1 MPKAKKDKVEVKNIG
16 NDVVDGVNIKPK
28 EATQTSGTS
37 SKQAVTKA
45 YPKVKASESKQ
56 AATKTKAYPKVK
68 VKEIEPKPTTITRVN
83 LAQEV
88 CKAVGQYM
96 EITNRDSENIVTEI
110 INAMIDALKTGDEVE
125 VRGFGSFRIRTREAR
140 KGRNPKNGDSV
151 TVPSKQVVYF
161 KQGKDLKQY
170 LMGK

>member
-1 MPKAKKDKVEVKNIG
+1 MPKAKKDKVEVKPNNVNNV
-16 NDVVDGVNIKPK
+16 NDVVGAVGAVNIKPT
-28 EATQTSGTS
+28 EVTQTSKTI

-45 YPKVKASESKQ
+45 YPTVKAIESKKV
-56 AATKTKAYPKVK
+56 ATKTKAYPTVK

-110 INAMIDALKTGDEVE
+110 INAMIA
-125 VRGFGSFRIRTREAR
+125 RISHKLSER
-140 KGRNPKNGDSV
+140 S
-151 TVPSKQVVYF
+151 S
-161 KQGKDLKQY
+161 L
-170 LMGK
+170 L